1 MGACKQV
8 VNVRGIQGSG
18 LPKYKYRYKLKYS
31 GSSSADIINL
41 FKQFVKGT
49 FKFSSD
55 VWHSSIT
62 EKQSRLLKQCQAVA
76 SGIILSDFSI
86 SY

>member
-8 VNVRGIQGSG
+8 VNVRGIQESG
-18 LPKYKYRYKLKYS
+18 LPKYKYRNKLKFS

-49 FKFSSD
+49 F
-55 VWHSSIT
+55 
-62 EKQSRLLKQCQAVA
+62 
-76 SGIILSDFSI
+76 
-86 SY
+86 